1 MMLVL
6 WFHKNTIEI
15 EISKIQIRNLYPN
28 IIKHKSVFY
37 YLDVKDYI
45 MVTL

>member
-28 IIKHKSVFY
+28 IIKHNFLLFGCEGLY
-37 YLDVKDYI
+37 